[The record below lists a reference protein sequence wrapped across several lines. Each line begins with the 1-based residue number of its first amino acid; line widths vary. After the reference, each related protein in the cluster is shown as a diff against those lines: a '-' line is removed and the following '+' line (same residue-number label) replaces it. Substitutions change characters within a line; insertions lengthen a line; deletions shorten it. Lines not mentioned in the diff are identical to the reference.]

1 MLNTKEPQN
10 LLVFIKMKKVK
21 KKKFKYYSVKI
32 LALKELLKNFP
43 LLYEGFISTPDGKG
57 SMLS

>member
-21 KKKFKYYSVKI
+21 KKKNLNTIQLKYW
-32 LALKELLKNFP
+32 L
-43 LLYEGFISTPDGKG
+43 
-57 SMLS
+57 